1 MQIIASAADRG
12 RSGVSINALQ
22 QHMLLACWCCSEF
35 VAPIS
40 AAAAAAAAAL
50 LLRDSLDKEA
60 SLLHVQ
66 QLINQVILTTL

>member
-1 MQIIASAADRG
+1 
-12 RSGVSINALQ
+12 
-22 QHMLLACWCCSEF
+22 MLLACWCCSEF

-40 AAAAAAAAAL
+40 AAAAAAAL